1 MKCFNHT
8 EREAVATCQKC
19 GKGLCRECAE
29 KHTPCLCDTCAT
41 RIQRSEQQQAQNKEE
56 QRKQKYRD
64 ALVDTRSEF
73 IKTAVIGILV
83 GIFFVWWDSKEGLNV
98 ESGLFYYVGLFFVAF
113 CIPFGW
119 KFLTYLQS
127 FVPVSLFGTFWFWFV
142 YIAIKVFLS
151 AFVGIPAFIYQF
163 VKTILT
169 QRKINH
175 FLKKE
180 AESLMK

>member
-1 MKCFNHT
+1 MKCFNHP

-29 KHTPCLCDTCAT
+29 KYTPCMCDPCAAMVQKT
-41 RIQRSEQQQAQNKEE
+41 QEQQARNRENE
-56 QRKQKYRD
+56 RKQKYKD

-73 IKTAVIGILV
+73 IKTAVIGIVVAIIGTWWTIHSQNISENFLEVV
-83 GIFFVWWDSKEGLNV
+83 GVFFV
-98 ESGLFYYVGLFFVAF
+98 YF

-127 FVPVSLFGTFWFWFV
+127 FIPLTLFGTWWFWFI
-142 YIAIKVFLS
+142 Y
-151 AFVGIPAFIYQF
+151 FVVKLFVSVLAGVPAFIYQL

-169 QRKINH
+169 QKKIDK
-175 FLKKE
+175 LK
-180 AESLMK
+180 

>member
-29 KHTPCLCDTCAT
+29 KYTPCMCDTCVD
-41 RIQRSEQQQAQNKEE
+41 QVQQNEQKQAQSKEE
-56 QRKQKYRD
+56 QRKQKYKD

-73 IKTAVIGILV
+73 IKTTFIGILI
-83 GIFFVWWDSKEGLNV
+83 GIFFVWWNATQSQANPEAGFSD
-98 ESGLFYYVGLFFVAF
+98 YVGFFFIGV
-113 CIPFGW
+113 CVPFGW

-127 FVPVSLFGTFWFWFV
+127 FVPLSIFGSFWFWII
-142 YIAIKVFLS
+142 YGIIKLVIS
-151 AFVGIPAFIYQF
+151 MIIGIPAFIYQF

-169 QRKINH
+169 QRKINK
-175 FLKKE
+175 LK
-180 AESLMK
+180 

>member
-29 KHTPCLCDTCAT
+29 KYTPCMCDTCAAQ
-41 RIQRSEQQQAQNKEE
+41 IQRDQQKQAQSKED
-56 QRKQKYRD
+56 QRTQKYKD

-73 IKTAVIGILV
+73 IKTSVIGILI
-83 GIFFVWWDSKEGLNV
+83 GIFFVWYSATQLQSYAEAGFAD
-98 ESGLFYYVGLFFVAF
+98 YVVCFFLGICV
-113 CIPFGW
+113 PFGW

-127 FVPVSLFGTFWFWFV
+127 FFPLSIFGTFWFWIIYGIV
-142 YIAIKVFLS
+142 KLFLS
-151 AFVGIPAFIYQF
+151 MLIGIPAFIYQL

-169 QRKINH
+169 QRKINK
-175 FLKKE
+175 LK
-180 AESLMK
+180 

>member
-1 MKCFNHT
+1 MKCFNHP

-29 KHTPCLCDTCAT
+29 KYTPCMCESCAAQV
-41 RIQRSEQQQAQNKEE
+41 RRNRQQQAQNKEE

-73 IKTAVIGILV
+73 IKTAVIGMVVAIAAT
-83 GIFFVWWDSKEGLNV
+83 WWTATQSRSVELN
-98 ESGLFYYVGLFFVAF
+98 GFLDYIGLFFAYF

-127 FVPVSLFGTFWFWFV
+127 FFPVSLFGTWWFWFIYLAV
-142 YIAIKVFLS
+142 KVFIS
-151 AFVGIPAFIYQF
+151 AIIGIPTFLYQL

-169 QRKINH
+169 QRNINK
-175 FLKKE
+175 LK
-180 AESLMK
+180 

>member
-29 KHTPCLCDTCAT
+29 KYTPCMCDACAART
-41 RIQRSEQQQAQNKEE
+41 RQEKQQQARNKED
-56 QRKQKYRD
+56 QRRQKYKD
-64 ALVDTRSEF
+64 ALIDTRSEF
-73 IKTAVIGILV
+73 IKTAVIGVLV
-83 GIFFVWWDSKEGLNV
+83 GIFFVWWEATHPDAYDNL
-98 ESGLFYYVGLFFVAF
+98 LDYVALFFVAF

-127 FVPVSLFGTFWFWFV
+127 FFPVSLFGTFWFWII
-142 YIAIKVFLS
+142 YIGVKAVLS
-151 AFVGIPAFIYQF
+151 AIIGVPAFIYQL

-169 QRKINH
+169 QNKINR
-175 FLKKE
+175 LT
-180 AESLMK
+180 

>member
-29 KHTPCLCDTCAT
+29 KYMPCMCDTCAA
-41 RIQRSEQQQAQNKEE
+41 QNQKDQQQQAQNKEE
-56 QRKQKYRD
+56 QRKQKYKD

-73 IKTAVIGILV
+73 IKTSIIGILAGILWTWYSATQSQANAGV
-83 GIFFVWWDSKEGLNV
+83 GFAV
-98 ESGLFYYVGLFFVAF
+98 YVGMFFFMF
-113 CIPFGW
+113 CMPFGW

-127 FVPVSLFGTFWFWFV
+127 FIPISLFGTFWFWFI
-142 YIAIKVFLS
+142 YIVVKVFLS
-151 AFVGIPAFIYQF
+151 LFIGLPAFIYQL

-169 QRKINH
+169 QRKINK
-175 FLKKE
+175 LE
-180 AESLMK
+180 

>member
-29 KHTPCLCDTCAT
+29 KYTPCMCDACAART
-41 RIQRSEQQQAQNKEE
+41 RQEKQQQAQNKED
-56 QRKQKYRD
+56 QRRQKYKD
-64 ALVDTRSEF
+64 ALIDTRSEF
-73 IKTAVIGILV
+73 IKTAVIGVLV
-83 GIFFVWWDSKEGLNV
+83 GIFFVWWEATHPDAYDSLID
-98 ESGLFYYVGLFFVAF
+98 YVGLFFVAF

-127 FVPVSLFGTFWFWFV
+127 FFPVSLFGTFWFWII
-142 YIAIKVFLS
+142 YIGVKAVLS
-151 AFVGIPAFIYQF
+151 AIIGVPAFIYQL

-169 QRKINH
+169 QNKINR
-175 FLKKE
+175 LT
-180 AESLMK
+180 